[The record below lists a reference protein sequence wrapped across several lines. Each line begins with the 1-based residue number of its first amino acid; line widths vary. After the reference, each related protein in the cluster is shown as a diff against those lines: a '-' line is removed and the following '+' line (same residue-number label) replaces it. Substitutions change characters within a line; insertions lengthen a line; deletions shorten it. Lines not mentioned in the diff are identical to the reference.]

1 MDLGADDRRRCG
13 GGPSPRWVRSRAGP
27 TISAMAAPE
36 FVPVRPGPKDKAYE
50 SPPRR
55 LGSWLPDRPG
65 ELVDDGFQPEGMA
78 LGSQGPDQGYALLL
92 ARRFEGKLALA
103 EGEHEADV
111 IAGGVAIALR
121 RASIFGRAP
130 VIHDLRLAFE
140 LFGFLDEDADEELVA
155 HRREVFEELA
165 NPHHYFEVRH
175 LAGAVPEAT
184 LRLTPDQ
191 VRARR
196 SEWRSLQG
204 A

>member
-1 MDLGADDRRRCG
+1 
-13 GGPSPRWVRSRAGP
+13 
-27 TISAMAAPE
+27 MAAPE

-65 ELVDDGFQPEGMA
+65 EVVDEGSQPEGAA

-92 ARRFEGKLALA
+92 ARRFEGTLALTA
-103 EGEHEADV
+103 GEHEADA
-111 IAGGVAIALR
+111 ITGAVAVALR
-121 RASIFGRAP
+121 RASLFGRAP

-140 LFGFLDEDADEELVA
+140 LFGFLDEDAGEDLVA
-155 HRREVFEELA
+155 YRRGVFEELS

-175 LAGAVPEAT
+175 LAGSIPEAT
-184 LRLTPDQ
+184 LRMTPDHA
-191 VRARR
+191 RARR
-196 SEWRSLQG
+196 NEWRTLIG